1 MNIGAIGYG
10 IAFAAFAVLTLLL
23 TLSRRRQPVSSR
35 LIVASA
41 FTTIWAGV
49 AMLVSRMEIPFLLLQ
64 VSELGRD
71 LFWALFLIQ
80 ILELRVVEDAEV
92 RARLKRWRSLL
103 MGAAVAVLVILVLPG
118 LIPEATLPPT
128 FQISFPLV
136 VWIAFAVLG
145 LLLVEQLYRN
155 ANREERWAIKYLC
168 LGLGMT
174 FAFDFF
180 LYSEALLFKKLNPN
194 LWQARGYVDSLA
206 VPLIAIAAARNQS
219 WSSRIHVSRHVVFH
233 SVTLLAAGIYLLIMA
248 SAGFFIRYY
257 GGRWGSVLQITFL
270 VGTGLV
276 LAVLL
281 FSDSIRARIRV
292 FLAKHF
298 FSYKYDYREEWAR
311 FTRTLASGNEP
322 IPQRAIRAIAT
333 LVDSRGGMVW
343 WQSGEHGYELTGNWN
358 MDPPSDLGRI
368 SAEDPLVRFM
378 ADTGWVVEVD
388 EYLES
393 PSLYD
398 SLDLPSWVNRL
409 TDAWL
414 FVPLEFRDELMGILV
429 LRHSIS
435 GRHLNWEDR
444 DLLKMAGKQAATHL
458 AQHQADQALMQARQF
473 EAFNRLSAYIVHDLK
488 NILAQQSLIVSNA
501 EKHKNNPAFV
511 DDVIAT
517 IENSVQR
524 MTRLMEQM
532 RSGMRGQA
540 PKPLALADLLQ
551 RVVARRAHFLPR
563 PHLEIEAPDIVVEAD
578 EERLATV
585 FGHII
590 QNAQE
595 ATPDDGTVTVRLFR
609 QGLQAIIEIRDTGV
623 GMDAAFISERLFK
636 PFDSTKGLTGMGI
649 GVFESREYIRSLG
662 GEIQV
667 ESTPGKGS
675 LFRILMPCTSREND
689 QDPDQQ
695 GVTDEQ

>member
-10 IAFAAFAVLTLLL
+10 IALAAFAVLTLLL
-23 TLSRRRQPVSSR
+23 VLSRRRQAISSR

-41 FTTIWAGV
+41 LTTVWAGV
-49 AMLVSRMEIPFLLLQ
+49 ALLVSRLQAPYLLLQ

-71 LFWALFLIQ
+71 LFWTLFLIQ
-80 ILELRVVEDAEV
+80 ILELRVVEEPAI
-92 RARLKRWRSLL
+92 RARLARWRTLL
-103 MGAAVAVLVILVLPG
+103 MASAVAVLVILVVPRLSAGALLPRG
-118 LIPEATLPPT
+118 
-128 FQISFPLV
+128 FQITFPLL
-136 VWIAFAVLG
+136 VWVAFSVLG

-155 ANREERWAIKYLC
+155 ANRDERWAIKYLC

-180 LYSEALLFKKLNPN
+180 LYSEALLFKKLNPD
-194 LWQARGYVDSLA
+194 LWQARGYVNSLA

-270 VGTGLV
+270 TGTGLL

-281 FSDSIRARIRV
+281 FSDSIRARVRV

-333 LVDSRGGMVW
+333 LVDSRGGLVW
-343 WQSGEHGYELTGNWN
+343 WQNGERGYELAGHWN
-358 MDPPSDLGRI
+358 MDPPANLSRI
-368 SAEDPLVRFM
+368 GPEDPLVRFM
-378 ADTGWVVEVD
+378 ADSGWVVEVD

-393 PSLYD
+393 PNLYE
-398 SLDLPSWVNRL
+398 SLDLPPWVNQL
-409 TDAWL
+409 PDAWL
-414 FVPLEFRDELMGILV
+414 FVPLEFRDELMGILL

-532 RSGMRGQA
+532 RTGIRGQA
-540 PKPLALADLLQ
+540 PKPVRLADLLQ
-551 RVVARRAHFLPR
+551 RVVERRAHMLPR
-563 PHLEIEAPDIVVEAD
+563 PNLEVVTPDAVVEAD

-595 ATPDDGTVTVRLFR
+595 ATPDDGSVTVHLFR

-662 GEIQV
+662 GELQV
-667 ESTPGKGS
+667 ESAPGEGS
-675 LFRILMPCTSREND
+675 LFRILLPCANQGHS
-689 QDPDQQ
+689 QDLDRQ
-695 GVTDEQ
+695 GVENEQ